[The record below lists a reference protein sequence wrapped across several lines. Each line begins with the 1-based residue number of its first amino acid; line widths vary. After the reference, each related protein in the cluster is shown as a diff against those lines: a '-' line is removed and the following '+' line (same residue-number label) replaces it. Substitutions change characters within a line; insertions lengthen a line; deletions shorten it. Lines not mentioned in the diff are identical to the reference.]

1 MTASREAAADF
12 TRSELGR
19 PALSK
24 PVAREVQHFRDFQF
38 AGYRRADGLFDI
50 EGRMTDRKPYAFPN
64 DWRGTVP
71 VDDPLHD
78 MRIRLTL
85 DEHFL
90 IHDVEVVTSASPYE
104 ICGAITPAFVALKG
118 HHISKGW
125 TRLLS
130 EKFGG
135 HHGCVHHVEM
145 LRAMA
150 TVAFQTLYGWKE
162 RKKREAGLSN
172 ADGPPAETPVPGKKP
187 GFIDSCHALASD
199 SDIVKSHWPEFYK
212 ARE

>member
-1 MTASREAAADF
+1 MTSTREQAADF
-12 TRSELGR
+12 TRAEPGR
-19 PALSK
+19 PALSQ
-24 PVAREVQHFRDFQF
+24 PVSREVQHFRDFQF
-38 AGYRRADGLFDI
+38 AGYRRADCLFDI

-64 DWRGTVP
+64 EWRGTVP

-90 IHDVEVVTSASPYE
+90 IHDVEAVTSASPYE
-104 ICGAITPAFVALKG
+104 ICGAITPAFAALKG
-118 HHISKGW
+118 HHVSKGW
-125 TRLLS
+125 TRLLQ

-150 TVAFQTLYGWKE
+150 TVAFQTLYGWQE
-162 RKKREAGLSN
+162 RKKREAGLSK
-172 ADGPPAETPVPGKKP
+172 ADGPPAAAHPGKKP

-199 SDIVKSHWPEFYK
+199 GEIVKSHWPDFYK

>member
-1 MTASREAAADF
+1 MTATREAAADF
-12 TRSELGR
+12 TLSEHGR
-19 PALSK
+19 PALSQ
-24 PVAREVQHFRDFQF
+24 PALREVQHFRDFQF

-50 EGRMTDRKPYAFPN
+50 EGRMTDRKPYEFPN
-64 DWRGTVP
+64 EWRGTVP

-90 IHDVEVVTSASPYE
+90 IHDVEVMTSASPYD
-104 ICGAITPAFVALKG
+104 ICGAITPAFAALKG

-130 EKFGG
+130 ETFGG
-135 HHGCVHHVEM
+135 HRGCVHHVEL
-145 LRAMA
+145 LRTMA
-150 TVAFQTLYGWKE
+150 TVAFQTLYGWQE
-162 RKKREAGLSN
+162 RKKRELGITK
-172 ADGPPAETPVPGKKP
+172 ADGPPADATPGKKP

-199 SDIVKSHWPEFYK
+199 GEIVKEHWPQFYK
-212 ARE
+212 GRE

>member
-1 MTASREAAADF
+1 MTSTREQAADF
-12 TRSELGR
+12 TRAEPGR
-19 PALSK
+19 PALSP

-64 DWRGTVP
+64 EWRGTVP

-90 IHDVEVVTSASPYE
+90 IHDVEAVTSASPYE
-104 ICGAITPAFVALKG
+104 ICGAITPAFAALKG
-118 HHISKGW
+118 HHVSKGW
-125 TRLLS
+125 TRLLQ

-150 TVAFQTLYGWKE
+150 TVAFQTLYGWQE
-162 RKKREAGLSN
+162 RKKREAGLSK
-172 ADGPPAETPVPGKKP
+172 ADGPPAAAHPGKKP

-199 SDIVKSHWPEFYK
+199 GEIVKSHWPEFYQ

>member
-1 MTASREAAADF
+1 MTATREAAADF
-12 TRSELGR
+12 TLSEHGR
-19 PALSK
+19 PALSQ
-24 PVAREVQHFRDFQF
+24 PAPREVQHFRDFQF

-64 DWRGTVP
+64 EWRGTVP

-104 ICGAITPAFVALKG
+104 ICGAITPSFAALKG

-130 EKFGG
+130 ETFGG
-135 HHGCVHHVEM
+135 HRGCVHHVEM
-145 LRAMA
+145 LRTMA
-150 TVAFQTLYGWKE
+150 TVAFQTLYGWQE
-162 RKKREAGLSN
+162 RRKREAGLTK
-172 ADGPPAETPVPGKKP
+172 ADGPPADATPGRKP

-199 SDIVKSHWPEFYK
+199 GEIVKEHWPQFYK